1 MQFTIALILRVL
13 AVAFCTPCSICPWAG
28 PTEVGV
34 KTVSM
39 VRSSVRSKTWCCTLF
54 FGTETRDVVVGRL
67 TALMLRNSGPRG
79 LRYFVFQEELCPLT
93 GRLHIHVYAEFGTR
107 TRLGAVQSKFQ
118 QNCHCESRRGSQEQA
133 IAYCKK
139 PETRVDG
146 GASGEWGEMAVQV
159 GVGRPRGSKAFQCGT
174 AVAEGST
181 IEELREEF
189 PGVCLTHGD
198 KVIDAVLKRMGK
210 RDWPM
215 EILIFV
221 GPTGSGKSTTAKVMF
236 PNAYACP
243 WPAGGRWWMP
253 TYEAQETVV
262 LDEWRGQLSVN
273 QMMKLFDRH
282 AWPDCE
288 AKGRSFQFLS
298 RRVVITTNRDPRMW
312 FQMIPGVKRN
322 ENWTGSGGRSGGQA
336 WRHEELDALRR
347 RIVEFAKIYD
357 FAPGHRFP
365 DFVMT
370 ERQEE
375 FDFLDAVLPPVHQFN
390 VGADNSQGGGGYR
403 Q

>member
-93 GRLHIHVYAEFGTR
+93 GRLHIHVYAEFGSR
-107 TRLGAVQSKFQ
+107 TRLHAVQAKFQ
-118 QNCHCESRRGSQEQA
+118 ANCHCESRRGSQAQA

-159 GVGRPRGSKAFQCGT
+159 PVGRPRGSKAFKCGM
-174 AVAEGST
+174 AIAEGST

-189 PGVCLTHGD
+189 PGVVLTHGD

-215 EILIFV
+215 ERV
-221 GPTGSGKSTTAKVMF
+221 
-236 PNAYACP
+236 NY
-243 WPAGGRWWMP
+243 
-253 TYEAQETVV
+253 
-262 LDEWRGQLSVN
+262 QLSSN
-273 QMMKLFDRH
+273 SAPLR
-282 AWPDCE
+282 
-288 AKGRSFQFLS
+288 L
-298 RRVVITTNRDPRMW
+298 
-312 FQMIPGVKRN
+312 
-322 ENWTGSGGRSGGQA
+322 
-336 WRHEELDALRR
+336 LRR
-347 RIVEFAKIYD
+347 C
-357 FAPGHRFP
+357 
-365 DFVMT
+365 
-370 ERQEE
+370 
-375 FDFLDAVLPPVHQFN
+375 
-390 VGADNSQGGGGYR
+390 
-403 Q
+403 